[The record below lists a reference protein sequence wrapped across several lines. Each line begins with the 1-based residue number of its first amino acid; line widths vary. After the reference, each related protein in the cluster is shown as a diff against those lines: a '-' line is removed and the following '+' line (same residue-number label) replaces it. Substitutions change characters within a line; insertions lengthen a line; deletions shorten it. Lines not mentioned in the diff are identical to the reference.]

1 MISYV
6 VRRCFIL
13 VPTLIGITL
22 ISFLIL
28 QLVPG
33 DPARMIAGVEAK
45 EEDIVAVRH
54 QLGLDKPIL
63 IQYGIF
69 LKNLLRGNLGESIRT
84 KNSVVYEIWPRLINT
99 VKLALASLII
109 SLPIGLIMGTIAAIR
124 QNTIVDYVMMVCVL
138 LGISTPTFWSGLILA
153 LIFSVHLGW
162 FPSGGAGGV
171 MSLVLPS
178 VTLAAATA
186 AMTARMIR
194 SSLLDVLRQ
203 DYIRTA
209 RAKGQKES
217 KVISKHALKNAL
229 IPTVT
234 VVGLQFG
241 YLLGGAVLV
250 ETIFTWPGL
259 GRLIV
264 DSIFI
269 RDYPVVQGGIMF
281 FAFSFVLVN
290 LIVDVLYAYLD
301 PRITFEL
308 ETQ

>member
-301 PRITFEL
+301 PRITYE
-308 ETQ
+308 

>member
-6 VRRCFIL
+6 IRRCFIL
-13 VPTLIGITL
+13 IPTLIGITL

-45 EEDIVAVRH
+45 EQDIEAVRH

-69 LKNLLRGNLGESIRT
+69 LKNLAKGDLGESIRT

-99 VKLALASLII
+99 VRLALASLII
-109 SLPIGLIMGTIAAIR
+109 SLPIGLIAGTIAAIR
-124 QNTIVDYVMMVCVL
+124 QNTIIDYVTMVCFL
-138 LGISTPTFWSGLILA
+138 LGISTPTFWSGLILV

-162 FPSGGAGGV
+162 FPSGGAEGL
-171 MSLVLPS
+171 MSLVLPAL
-178 VTLAAATA
+178 TLGAATA

-217 KVISKHALKNAL
+217 KVISNHALKNAL

-290 LIVDVLYAYLD
+290 LVVDVLYAYLD
-301 PRITFEL
+301 PRITYE
-308 ETQ
+308 

>member
-6 VRRCFIL
+6 IRRCFIL
-13 VPTLIGITL
+13 IPTLVGITL

-33 DPARMIAGVEAK
+33 DPARMIAGVEANEK
-45 EEDIVAVRH
+45 DIEAVRH
-54 QLGLDKPIL
+54 QLGLDKPVL
-63 IQYGIF
+63 LQYGIF
-69 LKNLLRGNLGESIRT
+69 LKNLAKGDLGESIRT

-99 VKLALASLII
+99 VRLALASLII
-109 SLPIGLIMGTIAAIR
+109 SLPIGLIAGTIAAIR
-124 QNTIVDYVMMVCVL
+124 QNTIIDYVTMVCVL
-138 LGISTPTFWSGLILA
+138 LGISTPTFWSGLILV

-162 FPSGGAGGV
+162 FPSGGAEGL
-171 MSLVLPS
+171 MSLVLPA
-178 VTLAAATA
+178 VTLGAATA

-217 KVISKHALKNAL
+217 KVISNHALKNAL

-301 PRITFEL
+301 PRITYE
-308 ETQ
+308 

>member
-6 VRRCFIL
+6 TRRCFIL
-13 VPTLIGITL
+13 IPTLIGITL

-33 DPARMIAGVEAK
+33 DPARMIAGVEANEK
-45 EEDIVAVRH
+45 DIEAVRH
-54 QLGLDKPIL
+54 QLGLDKPVL
-63 IQYGIF
+63 LQYGIF
-69 LKNLLRGNLGESIRT
+69 LKNLAKGDLGESIRT

-99 VKLALASLII
+99 VRLALASLII
-109 SLPIGLIMGTIAAIR
+109 SLPIGLIAGTIAAIR
-124 QNTIVDYVMMVCVL
+124 QNTIIDYVTMVCVL
-138 LGISTPTFWSGLILA
+138 LGISTPTFWSGLILV

-162 FPSGGAGGV
+162 FPSGGAEGL
-171 MSLVLPS
+171 MSLVLPA
-178 VTLAAATA
+178 VTLGAATA

-217 KVISKHALKNAL
+217 KVISNHALKNAL

-301 PRITFEL
+301 PRITYE
-308 ETQ
+308 